1 MSRWHMATADS
12 VALIGAL
19 IAHVSLIGAAGLL
32 PPVSELLGSV
42 RPSSAAGL
50 ELVDVERLP
59 DEKLL
64 DEKPSPELVKSLV
77 DEPPALEEAHRA
89 EAPTLRGAR
98 TVDPAAIS
106 GTPGK
111 LAASPA
117 ETHAGATNE
126 KPGPVGAAGNAGPAA
141 ESKPSSPDEYDRP
154 AEPAAPTRLSGM
166 LGAPAW
172 SVPGA
177 IARDVAAPAPTTSP
191 ERAPLDPTIASR
203 VIASTLRSRDK
214 KKGVDVPGA
223 SVVAGTVA
231 TAMRSVAVP
240 HNTRATFEVKLGPG
254 GKLLGAR
261 VVSSSGGD
269 AAQWDAAAKSV
280 AASLAKQNLPLG
292 PDADKTGVTVKV
304 TVTQKHV
311 FPSGTAKG
319 ADIKPKCANGFINE
333 IIDAADDKPMR
344 PVDPK
349 VPMFQDEHGRPCIP
363 VGIDGV
369 SDVSNWGAQKQ
380 IQVESSFQVI
390 IPGQLDLPAD
400 VVPVNTD
407 APWIERGK
415 EGPRP
420 TLPQKVRKQLRD
432 REKKK

>member
-1 MSRWHMATADS
+1 
-12 VALIGAL
+12 
-19 IAHVSLIGAAGLL
+19 
-32 PPVSELLGSV
+32 
-42 RPSSAAGL
+42 
-50 ELVDVERLP
+50 
-59 DEKLL
+59 
-64 DEKPSPELVKSLV
+64 
-77 DEPPALEEAHRA
+77 
-89 EAPTLRGAR
+89 
-98 TVDPAAIS
+98 
-106 GTPGK
+106 
-111 LAASPA
+111 
-117 ETHAGATNE
+117 
-126 KPGPVGAAGNAGPAA
+126 
-141 ESKPSSPDEYDRP
+141 
-154 AEPAAPTRLSGM
+154 
-166 LGAPAW
+166 
-172 SVPGA
+172 
-177 IARDVAAPAPTTSP
+177 
-191 ERAPLDPTIASR
+191 
-203 VIASTLRSRDK
+203 
-214 KKGVDVPGA
+214 
-223 SVVAGTVA
+223 
-231 TAMRSVAVP
+231 MRSVAVP

-349 VPMFQDEHGRPCIP
+349 IPMFQDEHGRPCIP

-369 SDVSNWGAQKQ
+369 SDVSNLGAQKQ